1 MEDRKI
7 KNVLIEGGMDA
18 EDEEEWGLS
27 LNDLYEEAVLN
38 IITDAFSKY
47 VDERREGVLK
57 PSPLN
62 ANFRLMLVKKFRDDL
77 LPKRFHGALQREK
90 KILTRISK
98 MKSLSLYKH
107 QQSSLIR
114 AIEDLLKSIP
124 AAAWEISQDLIK
136 GDYVSKI
143 SFIERVLLS
152 DNLIGMMLPAV
163 ISNIY
168 LNEAKSRKVLF
179 SIFEKEEPLGPGDM
193 TLKFFGSNENV
204 VISVLS
210 VIVIVVGLTSC
221 LSVIGVNY
229 DDPEPI
235 SGLLDEFIET
245 EPELFAEIIS
255 ILNEKNIFAESKDFY
270 AYRIRLKTLDVLPIE
285 HKKLYLIDQYL
296 NHGEKEQTLFG
307 GLKASDELQDK
318 EAEERKKIIANN
330 EKKSKLQQESIQKLK
345 QEVDRLS
352 NELKSSKSADSQGYT
367 STTPLQNENRQLQNQ
382 ITKLKAE
389 SESYRAELSNIKK
402 FTQLILDNENIK
414 EPVRE
419 VSEGLKVSIGEIQKH
434 VAFIGGHENLHMKLR
449 KSFPKALYL
458 SPDKLNFTTDAFD
471 NIKYCLYFT
480 EYCNHSLFEKVS
492 VEIKKRGI
500 KSTFC
505 PYNNVDKVLEA
516 LNELVQFI

>member
-1 MEDRKI
+1 MDDRKI
-7 KNVLIEGGMDA
+7 KNLMSEVGMDA
-18 EDEEEWGLS
+18 GDDEDEFIVD
-27 LNDLYEEAVLN
+27 DLYEGAVLS
-38 IITDAFSKY
+38 IITAAFSKY

-57 PSPLN
+57 PSAQN
-62 ANFRLMLVKKFRDDL
+62 ANFKLMLVKKLRDDL
-77 LPKRFHGALQREK
+77 LPKKFHGQLQREK
-90 KILTRISK
+90 KVLARISRV
-98 MKSLSLYKH
+98 KSLSNYKQ
-107 QQSSLIR
+107 QQSALVR
-114 AIEDLLKSIP
+114 AIEHLLKSIP
-124 AAAWEISQDLIK
+124 AVAWEISQNFIK
-136 GDYVSKI
+136 DDYVSKI
-143 SFIERVLLS
+143 SLIERVLSS
-152 DNLIGMMLPAV
+152 DNLIGMVLPAV
-163 ISNIY
+163 ISNTY
-168 LNEAKSRKVLF
+168 LNETKSRRVFFNILER
-179 SIFEKEEPLGPGDM
+179 FELLCPGDM

-204 VISVLS
+204 VISALS
-210 VIVIVVGLTSC
+210 VIVIIVGVTSC
-221 LSVIGVNY
+221 LSVLGVNY
-229 DDPEPI
+229 DDAQPI
-235 SGLLDEFIET
+235 SGLLDDFMEN

-255 ILNEKNIFAESKDFY
+255 ILNEKKIFGNSKDFF
-270 AYRIRLKTLDVLPIE
+270 AFSLRLQTLDLLPME
-285 HKKLYLIDQYL
+285 HKKLFIVDQYL
-296 NHGEKEQTLFG
+296 HHQEKEQTLFG

-318 EAEERKKIIANN
+318 DAEERKNIIANN
-330 EKKSKLQQESIQKLK
+330 EKKSNLQQESIQKLK

-352 NELKSSKSADSQGYT
+352 NELRRSKSTDGQGYT
-367 STTPLQNENRQLQNQ
+367 SSNPLQNENRQLQNQ

-389 SESYRAELSNIKK
+389 SESYRAELSNLKK

-419 VSEGLKVSIGEIQKH
+419 VSEGSKVSIGEIQKH

-449 KSFPKALYL
+449 KRFPKALYL